1 MIMTGMQGQSAGGG
15 DDLELDKCDDGDTIC
30 LHEIK
35 NGVSVLKAILEL
47 RNVNG
52 GNENGNTNV
61 TILRIA
67 NN

>member
-1 MIMTGMQGQSAGGG
+1 
-15 DDLELDKCDDGDTIC
+15 
-30 LHEIK
+30 
-35 NGVSVLKAILEL
+35 VSVLKAILEL